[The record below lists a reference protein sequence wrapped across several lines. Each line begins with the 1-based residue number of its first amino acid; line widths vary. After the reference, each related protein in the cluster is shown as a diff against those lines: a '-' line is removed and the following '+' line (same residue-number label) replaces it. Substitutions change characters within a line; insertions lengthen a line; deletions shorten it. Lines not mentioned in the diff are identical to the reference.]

1 MILNLLAAAVLCAA
15 LFFSLVWIMVVMG
28 ALVDTM
34 AGRHSYVSEI
44 QSAVP
49 AFFWSVFYFLNLLR

>member
-1 MILNLLAAAVLCAA
+1 MILNLLEAAVLCAA
-15 LFFSLVWIMVVMG
+15 LFFSLVWILVVVG
-28 ALVDTM
+28 ALVTAM
-34 AGRHSYVSEI
+34 LGGRCSVSAI

>member
-15 LFFSLVWIMVVMG
+15 LFFSLVWIMVVMA

-34 AGRHSYVSEI
+34 TGRHSYVSEI